1 LSPVRII
8 LRREFASYFATPVA
22 YVFIVIF
29 LVLAGVCT
37 FSLGGL
43 YESGQ
48 ADLAPLFRFLP
59 WLYLFLVPAVSMRL
73 WAEERKSGS
82 IELLLTQPV
91 TLWQAVLG
99 KFFAAWLFVG
109 IALALTF
116 PTWITINYL
125 GNPDNGAVFAGYI
138 GAFIMAGAYLAI
150 GSCMSALTNNQVIAF
165 VLTSVVCFLFALA
178 GYPTVTEWSRGLFDM
193 IAGWGFMGAG
203 AKDVVQSIGNSV
215 TDGIAGLSF
224 LSHFEN
230 ISKGVLAVRDLLYF
244 GLVISFFLL
253 SSAALLEKHKSN

>member
-8 LRREFASYFATPVA
+8 LRREFASYFATPLA

-37 FSLGGL
+37 FSLGSL
-43 YESGQ
+43 FERGQ
-48 ADLAPLFRFLP
+48 ADLSPLFRFLP

-99 KFFAAWLFVG
+99 KFLAAWIFVG

-125 GNPDNGAVFAGYI
+125 GNPDNGAVFAGYV
-138 GAFIMAGAYLAI
+138 GAFIMAGAYLAV

-165 VLTSVVCFLFALA
+165 VLSAVVCFVFTLA
-178 GYPTVTEWSRGLFDM
+178 GYSAVTDWSRGLFDW
-193 IAGWGFMGAG
+193 IGSWSFMGEG
-203 AKDVVQSIGNSV
+203 ARNVVQYVGGAI

-224 LSHFEN
+224 LTHFDN
-230 ISKGVLAVRDLLYF
+230 ISKGVLALRDLLYF
-244 GLVISFFLL
+244 GLVIVFFLM
-253 SSAALLEKHKSN
+253 SSAALLESRKSN

>member
-1 LSPVRII
+1 LNPVRII
-8 LRREFASYFATPVA
+8 LRREFASYFATPLA

-37 FSLGGL
+37 FSLGSL
-43 YESGQ
+43 FESGQ

-99 KFFAAWLFVG
+99 KFFAAWIFVG

-116 PTWITINYL
+116 PSWITINYL
-125 GNPDNGAVFAGYI
+125 GNPDNGAVFAGYL
-138 GAFIMAGAYLAI
+138 GAFIMAGAYLAV

-165 VLTSVVCFLFALA
+165 VLTAVVCFLFALA
-178 GYPTVTEWSRGLFDM
+178 GYPAVTEWSRGLFDW
-193 IAGWGFMGAG
+193 AASWSFMGAG
-203 AKDVVQSIGNSV
+203 ARDAVQYVGGAI

-224 LSHFEN
+224 LTHFEN
-230 ISKGVLAVRDLLYF
+230 ISKGVLALRDLLYF
-244 GLVISFFLL
+244 TLVIVFFLL
-253 SSAALLEKHKSN
+253 SSAALLEAHKSN

>member
-1 LSPVRII
+1 MNKVRII
-8 LRREFASYFATPVA
+8 LRREFASYFATPLA

-29 LVLAGVCT
+29 LILAGVCT

-73 WAEERKSGS
+73 WAEERKTGS
-82 IELLLTQPV
+82 IELLFTQPV

-116 PTWITINYL
+116 PTWITVNYL
-125 GNPDNGAVFAGYI
+125 GNPDNGAALAAYI
-138 GAFIMAGAYLAI
+138 GAFIMAGAYLAV

-165 VLTSVVCFLFALA
+165 VLTFVVCALSTLA
-178 GYPTVTEWSRGLFDM
+178 GFSVVTEWSRAVFGG
-193 IAGWGFMGAG
+193 IGGTSRWGEAIQSFGALL
-203 AKDVVQSIGNSV
+203 

-224 LSHFEN
+224 LTHFEN
-230 ISKGVLAVRDLLYF
+230 IMRGVLDLRDLLYF
-244 GLVISFFLL
+244 ALVIVFFLL
-253 SSAALLEKHKSN
+253 ASTVLLDARKSR

>member
-1 LSPVRII
+1 MSPVRII
-8 LRREFASYFATPVA
+8 LRRELASYFATPVA

-43 YESGQ
+43 YESNQ
-48 ADLAPLFRFLP
+48 ADLSPLFRFLP

-73 WAEERKSGS
+73 WAEERKTGS

-116 PTWITINYL
+116 PTWVTINYL
-125 GNPDNGAVFAGYI
+125 GNPDNGAVLAGYI

-165 VLTSVVCFLFALA
+165 VLTAVVCFVFALA
-178 GYPTVTEWSRGLFDM
+178 GYSAITDWSRNLFDW
-193 IAGWGFMGAG
+193 IAGWSFMGAG
-203 AKDVVQSIGNSV
+203 AKETVQSIGDSI
-215 TDGIAGLSF
+215 TSGIAGLSF

-230 ISKGVLAVRDLLYF
+230 ISKGVLALRDLLYF
-244 GLVISFFLL
+244 GLVITFFLL
-253 SSAALLEKHKSN
+253 SSAALLEKRKSN